1 VISRLFPAAKIIHVR
16 RNPVETGLSIFRNQ
30 FSHLVRFT
38 NRLEDIGHAYGGY
51 ARLMAHWER
60 VAAGRFITIQYEDF
74 IRRFDEGARELV
86 AYCGLDW
93 EEGCARF
100 WESGRSVLTI
110 SAMQVRKPPSKA
122 SSRAQAYA
130 KHLAPL
136 IDALKATGVDLVTG
150 RVLLS

>member
-1 VISRLFPAAKIIHVR
+1 
-16 RNPVETGLSIFRNQ
+16 
-30 FSHLVRFT
+30 
-38 NRLEDIGHAYGGY
+38 
-51 ARLMAHWER
+51 MAHWER
-60 VAAGRFITIQYEDF
+60 GAAGRFITIQYEDF

-110 SAMQVRKPPSKA
+110 SAMEVRKPPFKA

-136 IDALKATGVDLVTG
+136 IDALRATGVDLETG
-150 RVLLS
+150 QLLPP